1 MFGRKGK
8 QLPTFGKKVAKA
20 GISFLKN
27 AGRAGIV
34 ASGAASL
41 INPRYSLPMLMA
53 GVGAKEIAQ
62 GLEKRV

>member
-20 GISFLKN
+20 GVSFLKN

-34 ASGAASL
+34 ASSAAAL
-41 INPRYSLPMLMA
+41 INPRYHLPMLMA
-53 GVGAKEIAQ
+53 GAQ
-62 GLEKRV
+62 GLEKRF